1 MFLCRFFFS
10 VVLGG
15 FFCCVF
21 FFFQNLLLLLHPTDT
36 FWTVGKKICISGKFT
51 IINPDQLMDFNG
63 LTKDFKNMFD
73 MLINC
78 CFLLNV
84 FKSTLARCTVTIL
97 YICILKQHKKGL
109 FCIELIVTKS
119 HFVVCVPSE
128 NPFCIIWV
136 LAFVVKNKKK

>member
-1 MFLCRFFFS
+1 MFLCSFFF
-10 VVLGG
+10 LLFWG
-15 FFCCVF
+15 FFLLCFILF
-21 FFFQNLLLLLHPTDT
+21 FLIFFCRICSFYYTLLIRFEQL
-36 FWTVGKKICISGKFT
+36 GKKICISGKFT

-128 NPFCIIWV
+128 NPFCII
-136 LAFVVKNKKK
+136 